1 MFIIAEI
8 IKESVTSENE
18 GQTAAVT
25 TEVKREASGSQ
36 TVEYIISFILGL
48 VDILLTFRFILKLT
62 GASTSSSF
70 VNLIYDLTKILTL
83 PFEGIF
89 SRGSAQIMESTSIF
103 EPATLVAIVVYA
115 VLAWGIVKLIRIF
128 SKEKQV

>member
-1 MFIIAEI
+1 MAEI

-18 GQTAAVT
+18 GRTAAVT

-36 TVEYIISFILGL
+36 TIEYVIYFIFGL
-48 VDILLTFRFILKLT
+48 LDILLAFRFILKLT

-70 VNLIYDLTKILTL
+70 VNLIYDFTRIFIY

-89 SRGSAQIMESTSIF
+89 SRGSAQGVETVAIF
-103 EPATLVAIVVYA
+103 EPATLIAILVYGI
-115 VLAWGIVKLIRIF
+115 LAWGIVMLIRIF
-128 SKEKQV
+128 SGEKQD

>member
-1 MFIIAEI
+1 MTEI

-36 TVEYIISFILGL
+36 TVEYIIYFFFGL
-48 VDILLTFRFILKLT
+48 LEALLAFRFILKLT
-62 GASTSSSF
+62 GASTLSGF
-70 VNLIYDLTKILTL
+70 VNLIYDATRIFIL

-89 SRGSAQIMESTSIF
+89 SKGTAEGIETVSVF
-103 EPATLVAIVVYA
+103 EPATLVAIIVYIL
-115 VLAWGIVKLIRIF
+115 LAWGIVKLIRIL
-128 SKEKQV
+128 SGEKQDEI